1 MIKAVLSRP
10 MTVVTVFVLLVL
22 VGLFTV
28 GDIPIDLLPDLSPP
42 YVVVSTV
49 YPAAGPE
56 EVETSI
62 TDELEDSLLN
72 ISGLNLLT
80 STSAEGFS
88 RIILEFSWGSDANV
102 NADEVRRKIDE
113 MANALPDGAQ
123 KPVVQQFDPNSAP
136 VVQVVI
142 QGERNLNELTDLAED
157 LVRPKL
163 EQVASVAQVD
173 ITGNRATLIE
183 VALYQDR
190 LSAYGL
196 SAGAVASVLGSQNR
210 SLGAGSF
217 SSGDRDLLITTTG
230 SFDSLDEIRNTQ
242 IAAIPI
248 GQEKRSVFLRDIADV
263 GYALEEESSRV
274 LVNGDPGINLLVYKQ
289 SGSNTVEVARNL
301 ASAVEELREQLP
313 EGIEISILSD
323 SSRIIVQSLSQVL
336 DAALIGIICSV
347 LVLLVFLRQIKST
360 LIVAI
365 SIPVSLIITILGMS
379 LAGKTFNIIAL
390 TGLTLGVG
398 MIVDASIVILE
409 NIFRHRQNGAPI
421 EAAARFGTQEMIA
434 PITASILTT
443 IAVFLPVLIF
453 GDEIGSFGAILNDL
467 AFTVILS
474 LISSL
479 VVAIFLVPVLSGHY
493 LQVEV
498 HRNEDIKNPAF
509 RWIDQA
515 IENGLQA
522 ITRWY
527 HGALTAALR
536 YRWLTIAVSAL
547 LLVFSL
553 AQVGKLGINLLP
565 RQASESIEVK
575 VELPVGTALTRTEE
589 VLEQIEYFVEAE
601 MTGYI
606 NLIQTAGSS
615 SAREGSLVLRLP
627 DLETRTVDTAIM
639 LRQLEEIAS
648 RIPGIEFSVQET
660 RGIGSGA
667 ALAGGSDVTVI
678 LSSDGD
684 IDELFD
690 TALEVQDLL
699 DEGVPGLRDTGIDLV
714 RGLPQIEIAIDRQ
727 KAFDLRLSSTS
738 IANELRAQLSGLNAT
753 TFSENG
759 DDYDVLV
766 RLRSE
771 DTLTL
776 KDFDKVIIP
785 NSQGQR
791 IPIASFATLIEND
804 SPVAIKHRDSR
815 RSVTIGGTFAEG
827 ASANFVDQRIRELI
841 AREIVLPPDVSIQIG
856 GAIEDIAETGG
867 GLLMILGL
875 AALLVFGVMVAQF
888 ESLRAP
894 FIVILA
900 MPMLALGVIGI
911 YLYMGIEFSMI
922 SLIGVIMLV
931 GIVVN
936 NGIVLVDYINLLR
949 LRGTSLSEACLEG
962 GTSRLRPILMTTLT
976 TVLAMV
982 PLAFFT
988 GEGASLMQPLGIT
1001 VVGGLTVNTITT
1013 LIMVPVL
1020 YHLVFSRE
1028 KKRGPVP
1035 KAVLALARI
1044 ESGNG
1049 SSAEYKEP

>member
-28 GDIPIDLLPDLSPP
+28 GDIPIDLLPYLSPP

>member
-1 MIKAVLSRP
+1 MIKTILSRP

-42 YVVVSTV
+42 FVAVTTA

-56 EVETSI
+56 EVETAI
-62 TDELEDSLLN
+62 TNELEESLLN

-80 STSAEGFS
+80 STSSEGLS
-88 RIILEFSWGSDANV
+88 LIILEFSWGGDADA

-113 MANALPDGAQ
+113 IANSLPVDAR
-123 KPVVQQFDPNSAP
+123 KPVVRQFDPNAEP
-136 VVQVVI
+136 VMQVVI
-142 QGERNLNELTDLAED
+142 QGDRNLDELTELADE
-157 LVRPKL
+157 LVRPRL
-163 EQVASVAQVD
+163 EQVPSVAQVD
-173 ITGNRATLIE
+173 VTGNRATLIE

-190 LSAYGL
+190 LSAYSL

-217 SSGDRDLLITTTG
+217 TSGDRDLLITTTG
-230 SFDSLDEIRNTQ
+230 SFDSLDDIRDTQ
-242 IAAIPI
+242 ITVIPV

-263 GYALEEESSRV
+263 RYALEEENSRV
-274 LVNGDPGINLLVYKQ
+274 LVNGEPGINLLAYKQ

-301 ASAVEELREQLP
+301 TATVEDLQQVLP
-313 EGIEISILSD
+313 EGIELSILSD
-323 SSRIIVQSLSQVL
+323 SSGIIVQSLQQVL
-336 DAALIGIICSV
+336 NAAVLGVLFSV
-347 LVLLVFLRQIKST
+347 LVLLIFLRQIKST

-365 SIPVSLIITILGMS
+365 SIPVSVIITILGMS

-409 NIFRHRQNGAPI
+409 NIFRYRQTGAPI
-421 EAAARFGTQEMIA
+421 EAAARFGTQEMVA

-479 VVAIFLVPVLSGHY
+479 IVAIFLVPVLSGHY
-493 LQVEV
+493 LHVEV
-498 HRNEDIKNPAF
+498 HRNEDIKNPVF

-522 ITRWY
+522 INRGY
-527 HGALTAALR
+527 HGVLKAALH
-536 YRWLTIAVSAL
+536 YRWLTIAVSVL
-547 LLVFSL
+547 LLVFSF
-553 AQVGKLGINLLP
+553 AQVPKLGINLLP
-565 RQASESIEVK
+565 GQASESIQVS
-575 VELPVGTALTRTEE
+575 VELPVGTTLARTKEA
-589 VLEQIEYFVEAE
+589 LEQIEYFVEQE
-601 MTGYI
+601 MTGYV
-606 NLIQTAGSS
+606 NLIQTAGNP
-615 SAREGSLVLRLP
+615 SAREGSLVLGLP
-627 DLETRTVDTAIM
+627 DLENRTVSSAAM
-639 LRQLEEIAS
+639 LDQLEDIAA
-648 RIPGIEFSVQET
+648 RIPGIEYSIQET
-660 RGIGSGA
+660 QGVGGGG

-678 LSSDGD
+678 LSSDGN

-690 TALEVQDLL
+690 TALAVQALL
-699 DEGVPGLRDTGIDLV
+699 DEQVPELRDSSIDLV
-714 RGLPQIEIAIDRQ
+714 RGLPQIEISIDRQ
-727 KAFDLRLSSTS
+727 EAFDLGLSSTA
-738 IANELRAQLSGLNAT
+738 ITNELRAQLSGLTAT
-753 TFSENG
+753 TFNSDGE
-759 DDYDVLV
+759 DYDVLV
-766 RLRSE
+766 RLRPE

-776 KDFDKVIIP
+776 EDFDKIIIP
-785 NSQGQR
+785 NAQGQR
-791 IPIASFATLIEND
+791 IPVASFATLIEND
-804 SPVAIKHRDSR
+804 SPVAINHRDAR
-815 RSVTIGGTFAEG
+815 RSVTIGGSFVEG
-827 ASANFVDQRIRELI
+827 ASANFVDQKVRDLI
-841 AREIVLPPDVSIQIG
+841 ASEVILPADVSIEIG

-911 YLYMGIEFSMI
+911 YLYMGLEFSMI

-936 NGIVLVDYINLLR
+936 NGIVLVDYISLLR
-949 LRGTSLSEACLEG
+949 KRGTDLTEACLEG
-962 GTSRLRPILMTTLT
+962 GNSRLRPILMTTLT

-988 GEGASLMQPLGIT
+988 GDGAALMQPLGVT
-1001 VVGGLTVNTITT
+1001 VIGGLTVNTLTT

-1020 YHLVFSRE
+1020 YHLIFSRKETAEVETE
-1028 KKRGPVP
+1028 K
-1035 KAVLALARI
+1035 
-1044 ESGNG
+1044 ETSDEEN
-1049 SSAEYKEP
+1049 